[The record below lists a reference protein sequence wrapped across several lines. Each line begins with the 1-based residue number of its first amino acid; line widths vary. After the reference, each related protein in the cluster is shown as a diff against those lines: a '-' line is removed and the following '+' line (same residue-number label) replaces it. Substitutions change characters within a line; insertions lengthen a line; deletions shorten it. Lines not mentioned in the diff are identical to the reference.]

1 MDGGIRFD
9 RVSVA
14 YGGTTVLDSL
24 DLTVEPGEVMA
35 RKDVE
40 ATDANA
46 IALTKLMDGVEIF
59 APDWTEIDKNLQSD
73 VEDWKTATG
82 S

>member
-24 DLTVEPGEVMA
+24 DLTVEPGEV
-35 RKDVE
+35 
-40 ATDANA
+40 TDANA
-46 IALTKLMDGVEIF
+46 VALTKLMDGVEIF

>member
-1 MDGGIRFD
+1 MLTARVQRQVSEIGGGF
-9 RVSVA
+9 S
-14 YGGTTVLDSL
+14 S
-24 DLTVEPGEVMA
+24 

-46 IALTKLMDGVEIF
+46 VALTKLMDGVEIF